1 MILCTVEIFN
11 INLIIFFYKFQ
22 ASLTPHQRALI
33 NELMSEAASAI
44 NDVIHRPQ
52 MVETCVN
59 TDLTVPPNT
68 PSASSSTGTTFEF
81 PANNDVTEVQISS
94 TSSEDEDSGTPRSAR
109 PVRKRRRPVS
119 FRKHRVAPKK
129 VSSDADDEDTDKQN
143 DHEEN
148 QRVSY

>member
-1 MILCTVEIFN
+1 M
-11 INLIIFFYKFQ
+11 
-22 ASLTPHQRALI
+22 TPHQRALI

-68 PSASSSTGTTFEF
+68 PSASSSGSTGTTFEF
-81 PANNDVTEVQISS
+81 PATNDVNEVQVSS
-94 TSSEDEDSGTPRSAR
+94 TSSSSEDEDSGTPRSAR

>member
-1 MILCTVEIFN
+1 
-11 INLIIFFYKFQ
+11 
-22 ASLTPHQRALI
+22 
-33 NELMSEAASAI
+33 MSEAASAI

-68 PSASSSTGTTFEF
+68 PSATSSSIGTTFEF
-81 PANNDVTEVQISS
+81 PATNDVTEVQVSS
-94 TSSEDEDSGTPRSAR
+94 TSSSSEDEDSGTPRSAR